1 MLIPAT
7 RYLDCESMLAWLKD
21 VLLLEE
27 HAVYRSEDGKISHVE
42 MRVGDGFMMFGPPND
57 GPFDACMADPAEIG
71 GRETTTIYAVIR
83 DVAERYAHAVDRGAR
98 IILPLQDQ
106 FYGGS
111 SFTVADPEGHF
122 WTFGDFDP
130 RTGHA

>member
-7 RYLDCESMLAWLKD
+7 RYRDCEAALAFIRD
-21 VLLLEE
+21 VLGLEE
-27 HAVYRSEDGKISHVE
+27 HAIYRSEDGRISHAEVKLGE
-42 MRVGDGFMMFGPPND
+42 GIMMFGPPND
-57 GPFDACMADPAEIG
+57 GPFDACMADPGAIG
-71 GRETTTIYAVIR
+71 GRETTTIYAVIT
-83 DVAERYAHAVDRGAR
+83 DVAERYARVVEGGAKV
-98 IILPLQDQ
+98 ILPLEEQ

>member
-7 RYLDCESMLAWLKD
+7 RYRDCDAALAFLTD
-21 VLLLEE
+21 VLGLEE
-27 HAVYRSEDGKISHVE
+27 HAVYRSDDGKISHVE
-42 MRVGDGFMMFGPPND
+42 MKIGEGIMMFGPPND
-57 GPFDACMADPAEIG
+57 GPFDSYMADPGEIG
-71 GRETTTIYAVIR
+71 GRETTTIYAVIT
-83 DVAERYAHAVDRGAR
+83 DVAERYARVVAGGAKV
-98 IILPLQDQ
+98 ILPLEEQ